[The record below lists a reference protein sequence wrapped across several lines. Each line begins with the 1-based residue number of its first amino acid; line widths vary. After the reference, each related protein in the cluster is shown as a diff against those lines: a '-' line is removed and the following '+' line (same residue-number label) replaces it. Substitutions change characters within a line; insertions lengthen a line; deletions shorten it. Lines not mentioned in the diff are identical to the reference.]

1 MQAKSIPQY
10 DKEKYREMTLDAA
23 AETVRGFFGFDSTI
37 YGNFN
42 KKNKERRK
50 GCGT

>member
-1 MQAKSIPQY
+1 
-10 DKEKYREMTLDAA
+10 MTLDTA
-23 AETVRGFFGFDSTI
+23 AETVRGFFGFDRTI

-50 GCGT
+50 WLWYVELKEQRVRDIQTEML